1 MWDKVASPKC
11 LSGLG
16 LPSLKLQNIPLRCR
30 WDWLKRA
37 DMAKAWDGLDIQ
49 LPCLCT
55 MIFNVAACYVLDNGE
70 RASFWKDRWL
80 DGDRVVDI
88 APNMVNW
95 VSRRRA
101 KSHSIKD
108 GLVGLW
114 LSDVAGYGE

>member
-16 LPSLKLQNIPLRCR
+16 LPSLKLPNIALRCR
-30 WDWLKRA
+30 WDWLKRE
-37 DMAKAWDGLDIQ
+37 DMAKVWDGLDIQ

-55 MIFNVAACYVLDNGE
+55 MIFNVTACYVLDNAE

-101 KSHSIKD
+101 NSHSIKD